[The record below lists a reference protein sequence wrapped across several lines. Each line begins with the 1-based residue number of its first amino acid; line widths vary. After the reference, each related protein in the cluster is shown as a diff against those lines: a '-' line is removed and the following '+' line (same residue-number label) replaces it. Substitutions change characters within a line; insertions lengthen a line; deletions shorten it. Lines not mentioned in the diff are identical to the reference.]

1 MPVGTEVHGA
11 TYDFLLSDDF
21 VDSASDALVQVT
33 QGLVTTGVGNHHGM
47 VANTTYAPSFTQG
60 FMLHEAAR
68 QSGGAPRKQV
78 EELRL
83 PPIPPRQSIG
93 DYDFTHTDPL
103 TEIVFAQDDWSG
115 GGFQPVHDAK
125 HPNKYASANGVDS
138 RSKNM
143 LTPGMRLD
151 HGHGDVSNEPV
162 VSVGFLVRDPSFENS
177 DVTVAWTPVSSPN
190 SATAIT
196 TDPRTGDNSSR
207 HLRIDGAGAA
217 DGVEQA
223 LTNPAAY
230 QGIEMTFHCPI
241 KKVSGTGGIRIYIW
255 DNVTGYSY
263 SSTVTGTTYTT
274 STVTATVSGSAASV
288 KIGVEVTGA
297 CIGDADDSA
306 LIPTGGVS
314 CAGTTKYNGAM
325 YGIFGRV
332 IAQFNGENGTNGPHW
347 DAVVIHGTSVA
358 TDIKTYETN
367 VFVGFGAS
375 AAYIYGSTTSWTTST
390 LSSTAK
396 NAIFFVV
403 SRTSLWKSETVNTI
417 KSSTNPV
424 NGGSWSSAYS
434 VGSTDR
440 PITRLYGAFDT
451 VVAGKEDGLWW
462 YKRVYG
468 GGESADLFVNQ
479 TNEYDKFHSPANFS
493 QGTDFLGWLWTIA
506 ANQSVFRSNL
516 QAVQDVTSLVS
527 SPEIAELTGKVRVMT
542 HDTHNIY
549 MASEN
554 GLTGTAGRTTLISV
568 RQENEG
574 LIADPIDEVLMT
586 TVEAMDAS
594 FVSRGTDG
602 TRPFIFMMGLSAGGV
617 TNSQKTY
624 AWYIPED
631 SRSPIQSTTPKT
643 NLYTVTLD
651 TSVFHGG
658 LPHEVKSLVSATLI
672 TDGHAKEN
680 VSLSFGRDGEA
691 ASAISAFTFDGP
703 GSAETL
709 YFENIANPV
718 VNATARQFQ
727 FQLGLIPDTT
737 NNTHVRK
744 IKSFSVR
751 MTLRPERHKAW
762 RVFFAVGGATLG
774 NGASQDDVTDK
785 GTMLTRLGSLENQ
798 GYPIALNH
806 DFEQDGSDEQVRV
819 IIRPGT
825 LRQSFDFDDTPEGM
839 DIWEMVLQHVP
850 TS

>member
-1 MPVGTEVHGA
+1 M
-11 TYDFLLSDDF
+11 
-21 VDSASDALVQVT
+21 
-33 QGLVTTGVGNHHGM
+33 
-47 VANTTYAPSFTQG
+47 
-60 FMLHEAAR
+60 
-68 QSGGAPRKQV
+68 
-78 EELRL
+78 
-83 PPIPPRQSIG
+83 
-93 DYDFTHTDPL
+93 
-103 TEIVFAQDDWSG
+103 
-115 GGFQPVHDAK
+115 
-125 HPNKYASANGVDS
+125 
-138 RSKNM
+138 
-143 LTPGMRLD
+143 
-151 HGHGDVSNEPV
+151 
-162 VSVGFLVRDPSFENS
+162 
-177 DVTVAWTPVSSPN
+177 
-190 SATAIT
+190 
-196 TDPRTGDNSSR
+196 
-207 HLRIDGAGAA
+207 
-217 DGVEQA
+217 
-223 LTNPAAY
+223 
-230 QGIEMTFHCPI
+230 
-241 KKVSGTGGIRIYIW
+241 
-255 DNVTGYSY
+255 
-263 SSTVTGTTYTT
+263 
-274 STVTATVSGSAASV
+274 
-288 KIGVEVTGA
+288 
-297 CIGDADDSA
+297 
-306 LIPTGGVS
+306 
-314 CAGTTKYNGAM
+314 
-325 YGIFGRV
+325 
-332 IAQFNGENGTNGPHW
+332 
-347 DAVVIHGTSVA
+347 
-358 TDIKTYETN
+358 
-367 VFVGFGAS
+367 FVGFGAS

-631 SRSPIQSTTPKT
+631 SRSPIHARYISVPRRLTSRGQVTRISNT
-643 NLYTVTLD
+643 YHRRSRQRERVTL
-651 TSVFHGG
+651 
-658 LPHEVKSLVSATLI
+658 
-672 TDGHAKEN
+672 
-680 VSLSFGRDGEA
+680 
-691 ASAISAFTFDGP
+691 
-703 GSAETL
+703 
-709 YFENIANPV
+709 
-718 VNATARQFQ
+718 
-727 FQLGLIPDTT
+727 
-737 NNTHVRK
+737 
-744 IKSFSVR
+744 
-751 MTLRPERHKAW
+751 
-762 RVFFAVGGATLG
+762 
-774 NGASQDDVTDK
+774 
-785 GTMLTRLGSLENQ
+785 
-798 GYPIALNH
+798 
-806 DFEQDGSDEQVRV
+806 
-819 IIRPGT
+819 IR
-825 LRQSFDFDDTPEGM
+825 S
-839 DIWEMVLQHVP
+839 
-850 TS
+850 